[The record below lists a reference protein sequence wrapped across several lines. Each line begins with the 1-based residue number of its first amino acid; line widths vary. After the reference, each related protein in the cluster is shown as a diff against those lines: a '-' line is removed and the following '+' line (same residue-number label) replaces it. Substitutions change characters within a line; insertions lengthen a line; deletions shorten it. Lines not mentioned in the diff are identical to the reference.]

1 MGKPVV
7 FVIGASGNIGEATV
21 QSLVAKYSDKV
32 EIRAGVRNPEKAD
45 KLKTVPGL
53 TVVQATMG
61 DKENLK
67 ATLRGVDALYIVT
80 PGAQNRTH
88 LTVAT
93 AEAAKDAG
101 VKHLLVVSVNI
112 ARLANTT
119 FGGQF
124 SEIEDKIG
132 KLGVPHTFL
141 RLPYFVNNFWGF
153 KDQIVNEGTIYY
165 PIGQE
170 KPFTPVV
177 VEDVGKAGAAI
188 LAHPSRHAG
197 KTYTIVSDRITF
209 GDIAT
214 AFSEALGKQITY
226 THITYEAAKKSL
238 LGLGFPEWQVNG
250 ILEQFK
256 LFDSGAPEINTA
268 DLSDYVT
275 ITGEKPTTMKA
286 WVYKNAAGFQ

>member
-7 FVIGASGNIGEATV
+7 FVIGASGNIGKATV
-21 QSLVAKYSDKV
+21 QSLAAKYSNEV

-45 KLKTVPGL
+45 KLKNIPGL

-67 ATLRGVDALYIVT
+67 TTLRGVDALYIVT
-80 PGAQNRTH
+80 PGVQNRTH

-112 ARLANTT
+112 ARLANTI

-124 SEIEDKIG
+124 NEIEDEIG
-132 KLGVPHTFL
+132 KLEVPHTFL
-141 RLPYFVNNFWGF
+141 RLPYFVDNFWGF

-165 PIGQE
+165 PIGPE
-170 KPFTPVV
+170 KLFTPVV
-177 VEDVGKAGAAI
+177 VEDAGKAGAAI
-188 LAHPSRHAG
+188 LAHPSKHAG
-197 KTYTIVSDRITF
+197 KTYNLVSDRITF

-214 AFSEALGKQITY
+214 TFSDALGKQITY
-226 THITYEAAKKSL
+226 THITYEAAKKSFL
-238 LGLGFPEWQVNG
+238 ELGFPEWQING

-256 LFDSGAPEINTA
+256 LFDSGAPETNTA
-268 DLSDYVT
+268 NLSDYET
-275 ITGEKPTTMKA
+275 ITGGKPTTVKA
-286 WVYKNAAGFQ
+286 WVSKNAPGFQ

>member
-7 FVIGASGNIGEATV
+7 FVIGASGSIGAATV
-21 QSLVAKYSDKV
+21 WSLAAKYSHEV

-45 KLKTVPGL
+45 KLKTIPGL
-53 TVVQATMG
+53 TIVQATMG

-67 ATLRGVDALYIVT
+67 TTLRGVDALYIVT
-80 PGAQNRTH
+80 PGVQNRTH

-112 ARLANTT
+112 ARLANTI

-124 SEIEDKIG
+124 SEIEDKIE
-132 KLGVPHTFL
+132 KLGVPYTFL
-141 RLPYFVNNFWGF
+141 RLPFFVDNFWGF
-153 KDQIVNEGTIYY
+153 KDKIVYQGTIYY
-165 PIGQE
+165 PVGPE
-170 KPFTPVV
+170 KLFTPVI
-177 VEDVGKAGAAI
+177 VEDAGKAGAAI
-188 LAHPSRHAG
+188 LAHPSKHAG
-197 KTYTIVSDRITF
+197 KTYDIVSDRITF
-209 GDIAT
+209 GNIAT

-226 THITYEAAKKSL
+226 THVTYEAAKKSL

-250 ILEQFK
+250 VLEQFK

-268 DLSDYVT
+268 DLSDYET

-286 WVYKNAAGFQ
+286 WVSRNAPEFQ